1 MGWTLL
7 ALGLLSCLFA
17 RTFKLGVLVMVLGN
31 IPLIL
36 GIAAPRRVM
45 EWVINQGVAPSQFPT
60 VEQSHTLG
68 IASGLVVFLLLFL
81 IYWYPLGGRKGPAY
95 YFWQNKT
102 KRLSDDDPIMG
113 DDGLLDSE
121 RSSKNNN
128 KRGKNKARTST
139 LHLKSGDNP
148 LSLKDTS
155 KAHDELTQLDADREP
170 TLSSDLFTKRGP
182 RRAAARAMARTNQGP
197 NAPGP
202 NALGPNA
209 PGPNAANARP
219 AAAPGRAQPVAPAP
233 AASRGTAHAAQGAG
247 ADTPPPSLGSFLSR
261 LDAMTSGA
269 GASPDLKPRSAIPDA
284 VVPGGMALSNEPHV
298 SSGVKV
304 SGPKV
309 SDLLHDLSEDEA
321 GRRSAEA
328 ELKARMQAENTPH
341 QGGMSF
347 SDILSSAS
355 SRQSKLEA
363 SQDGFAPDNDVLPP
377 DPDLSAGRAAAAAH
391 GLTVRPSAR
400 KSSEPT
406 PVDEALQEQGALADD
421 EIELSRHSDLSAAEA
436 ASLAKTK
443 LYSPGRTVG
452 QALAELDQAIPAE
465 AEVISSEQPPRAD
478 EPSDEDLITALSAA
492 DVEIV
497 QADEISER
505 ALNEAAAAHAQD
517 IAPERVQHIKSLEAE
532 LEAKEAA
539 LKAREAALEAQQAAL
554 KAKEAMLSLD
564 KNESAE
570 SKGESSKA
578 EPSQVESS
586 QAEPNKVEPSKAEPR
601 ASEQV
606 KSAQVKAA
614 QVKAEVEP
622 AKPKGPAKAAAP
634 EMPSASYSFTLK
646 APHQEKPHA
655 TSRNLPQFMG
665 DSTSY
670 SFELDF
676 KTNAYGK
683 SADKDEAPTKQF
695 KVAAT
700 FSAED
705 ETKRVTRPHTEPAAP
720 NVTEGQELQ
729 ANLEALK
736 AQAQAERRAL
746 SEQRE
751 QKDREAKRQR
761 DEVMWQRAERVAH
774 ELLSE
779 AKTLGDEVNAP
790 TTAAQ
795 LAARAGISP
804 TPAKDPKTQRSGH
817 LPYALTAD
825 YTDAGQDEAR
835 SLAALLKGDSDLAL
849 TMEKVKAQTDAALIA
864 QGITRPEGFKSLGA
878 KANEQ
883 RISLQ
888 EDSAEVER
896 MFEQIT
902 RVLQENSEAQ
912 LNTTPAASVA
922 PLKPELKREEL
933 HLAAQSAFKAE
944 PAVVGELKVHTPAE
958 STLKIEPAAKIEPVS
973 ELEPAAQSE
982 PGVKPGVKPGAKPAA
997 QARPA
1002 KTDGIS
1008 DNTVIT
1014 RTKPPRAPEAA
1025 APAAKSATVKSAT
1038 VKSAAAKSAA
1048 AKSAAKTAEGAA
1060 KTTAAST
1067 AGAKRPAAKAAAAS
1081 APSAASTASAASGPS
1096 AASAPAKTTAKAPAP
1111 KATRAPRTAPKSSA
1125 APTKAAPAPTALAT
1139 KKPSA
1144 AQAAPVRA
1152 AASAPLQAETPV
1164 KAAERSASAARAS
1177 ALGRTAQAPRQVSA
1191 PPEAE
1196 RKAAAPSKSLATKS
1210 TALKSRLGRKSETA
1224 AESNQAAPEVKVSAT
1239 VQAPAVKTAPG
1250 AQHQGAESQ
1259 GASAPATKPRHSLK
1273 TKRRSAAPEV
1283 KEEIKAAPMAAPA
1296 TEPATEPAAAPKR
1309 RATLKSHS
1317 LKRVRPQAPS
1327 HASGE

>member
-1 MGWTLL
+1 MVELLPTVDAWCSYMGWTLL

-121 RSSKNNN
+121 RSTKNNN

-182 RRAAARAMARTNQGP
+182 RRAAARAMARTKQGS
-197 NAPGP
+197 NAPT
-202 NALGPNA
+202 
-209 PGPNAANARP
+209 PNAAAPNARP
-219 AAAPGRAQPVAPAP
+219 SAPGRAQP
-233 AASRGTAHAAQGAG
+233 AAQAQAAARTPQQGSG

-269 GASPDLKPRSAIPDA
+269 GASADLKPRSAIPDA
-284 VVPGGMALSNEPHV
+284 VIPGGMDLVNEPHV
-298 SSGVKV
+298 SLGVNSGVSSGVNV
-304 SGPKV
+304 SGQKV
-309 SDLLHDLSEDEA
+309 GDLLHDLSADEA

-363 SQDGFAPDNDVLPP
+363 SQDGFAPDNDVVPP
-377 DPDLSAGRAAAAAH
+377 ESDLAVESRAAAAAH

-400 KSSEPT
+400 KFQEPT

-421 EIELSRHSDLSAAEA
+421 EIELSRRSSLSAAEA

-465 AEVISSEQPPRAD
+465 AEVISSEQPPRLD

-497 QADEISER
+497 KTAEISEH

-517 IAPERVQHIKSLEAE
+517 VAPERVQHIKSLEAE

-564 KNESAE
+564 KNESTENKPEPNKAE
-570 SKGESSKA
+570 FSKPEPGTVESSKA
-578 EPSQVESS
+578 APSSS
-586 QAEPNKVEPSKAEPR
+586 EPSKAEPSMPE
-601 ASEQV
+601 AV
-606 KSAQVKAA
+606 KPEPVKPEP
-614 QVKAEVEP
+614 VKP
-622 AKPKGPAKAAAP
+622 RTAAP

-646 APHQEKPHA
+646 APHQEKHTTA
-655 TSRNLPQFMG
+655 HKLPQFMG

-683 SADKDEAPTKQF
+683 SASKADAPTKQF
-695 KVAAT
+695 KVEAT

-705 ETKRVTRPHTEPAAP
+705 ETKQVTRPNTEPVGAKA
-720 NVTEGQELQ
+720 EGGQELQ
-729 ANLEALK
+729 ANFEALK

-751 QKDREAKRQR
+751 QKDKEAKRQR
-761 DEVMWQRAERVAH
+761 DEMMWQHAERVAH

-779 AKTLGDEVNAP
+779 AKSLGDEVNAP

-795 LAARAGISP
+795 LAARAGITP
-804 TPAKDPKTQRSGH
+804 NPAKDPKTQHGGH

-825 YTDAGQDEAR
+825 HTDAGQDEAR

-849 TMEKVKAQTDAALIA
+849 TVEKVKAQTDAAMIA
-864 QGITRPEGFKSLGA
+864 QGISRPEGIKSLGG
-878 KANEQ
+878 KASAQ
-883 RISLQ
+883 RFSLQ

-902 RVLQENSEAQ
+902 RVLKENSENQ

-922 PLKPELKREEL
+922 PLKPELKRDGL
-933 HLAAQSAFKAE
+933 HLTPETAFKAE
-944 PAVVGELKVHTPAE
+944 PAVVGELKVHVPE
-958 STLKIEPAAKIEPVS
+958 EQTLKIEPAAK
-973 ELEPAAQSE
+973 LES
-982 PGVKPGVKPGAKPAA
+982 VAKPAA
-997 QARPA
+997 KLEPATKPKAKSVAKARSA
-1002 KTDGIS
+1002 KDDGIS

-1014 RTKPPRAPEAA
+1014 RTKPSRAPET
-1025 APAAKSATVKSAT
+1025 AAKP
-1038 VKSAAAKSAA
+1038 
-1048 AKSAAKTAEGAA
+1048 AKTARAPETA
-1060 KTTAAST
+1060 KTAAPSRAQTKTVTTKAAAAST
-1067 AGAKRPAAKAAAAS
+1067 APAPAPKAPATKVSRTPRPAAKATPTKAGAQAQTAS
-1081 APSAASTASAASGPS
+1081 APQKLSAPKAAARPAATSELPAESSVKTTALGHSVSAARQAPATPSGTRKAAVAAPTAE
-1096 AASAPAKTTAKAPAP
+1096 ASAPT
-1111 KATRAPRTAPKSSA
+1111 
-1125 APTKAAPAPTALAT
+1125 
-1139 KKPSA
+1139 
-1144 AQAAPVRA
+1144 
-1152 AASAPLQAETPV
+1152 
-1164 KAAERSASAARAS
+1164 
-1177 ALGRTAQAPRQVSA
+1177 
-1191 PPEAE
+1191 
-1196 RKAAAPSKSLATKS
+1196 KSLATKS
-1210 TALKSRLGRKSETA
+1210 TAVKPRVVHKSEA
-1224 AESNQAAPEVKVSAT
+1224 ASEVKSAPPAKTPGT
-1239 VQAPAVKTAPG
+1239 VQAGKA
-1250 AQHQGAESQ
+1250 
-1259 GASAPATKPRHSLK
+1259 ASAAPDQPQAPSAPVAKPRHSLK
-1273 TKRRSAAPEV
+1273 TKRRSAGAEP
-1283 KEEIKAAPMAAPA
+1283 KEEAPAAQATAAAAPVAPAAAPVAAPA
-1296 TEPATEPAAAPKR
+1296 PAAAAPVPEAAPAAAPKR

-1317 LKRVRPQAPS
+1317 LKRVRPQAPAR
-1327 HASGE
+1327 ASGE

>member
-1 MGWTLL
+1 MVELLPTVDAWCSYMGWTLL

-81 IYWYPLGGRKGPAY
+81 IYWYPLGSRKGPAY

-121 RSSKNNN
+121 RSTKNNN

-148 LSLKDTS
+148 LSFKDTS

-182 RRAAARAMARTNQGP
+182 RRAAARAMARTKQGP
-197 NAPGP
+197 NAS
-202 NALGPNA
+202 A
-209 PGPNAANARP
+209 PNAAANAAAPNARP
-219 AAAPGRAQPVAPAP
+219 SAPGRAQP
-233 AASRGTAHAAQGAG
+233 AAQAQAAARTPQQGSG

-269 GASPDLKPRSAIPDA
+269 GASADLKPRSAIPDA
-284 VVPGGMALSNEPHV
+284 VIPGGMDLVTEPYV
-298 SSGVKV
+298 SSGVSSGVNSGVSV
-304 SGPKV
+304 SGQKV
-309 SDLLHDLSEDEA
+309 GDLLHDLSADEA

-363 SQDGFAPDNDVLPP
+363 SQDGFAPDNDVVPP
-377 DPDLSAGRAAAAAH
+377 ESDLAAESRAAAAAH

-400 KSSEPT
+400 KFQEPT

-421 EIELSRHSDLSAAEA
+421 EIELSRRSSLSAAEA

-465 AEVISSEQPPRAD
+465 AEVISSEQPPRLD

-497 QADEISER
+497 KTAEISEH

-517 IAPERVQHIKSLEAE
+517 VAPERVQHIKSLEAE

-564 KNESAE
+564 KNESVENKPEPNKAE
-570 SKGESSKA
+570 FSKSEPDTVESSKA
-578 EPSQVESS
+578 APSSS
-586 QAEPNKVEPSKAEPR
+586 EPSKAEPIKP
-601 ASEQV
+601 EP
-606 KSAQVKAA
+606 
-614 QVKAEVEP
+614 VEP
-622 AKPKGPAKAAAP
+622 AKPRAVAP

-646 APHQEKPHA
+646 APHQEKHTTA
-655 TSRNLPQFMG
+655 HKLPQFMG

-683 SADKDEAPTKQF
+683 SASKADAPTKQF
-695 KVAAT
+695 KVEAT

-705 ETKRVTRPHTEPAAP
+705 ETKQVTRPNTEPEGAK
-720 NVTEGQELQ
+720 TEGGQELQ
-729 ANLEALK
+729 ANFEALK

-751 QKDREAKRQR
+751 QKDKEAKRQR
-761 DEVMWQRAERVAH
+761 DEMMWQRAERVAH

-779 AKTLGDEVNAP
+779 AKSIDDEVNAP

-795 LAARAGISP
+795 LAARAGITP
-804 TPAKDPKTQRSGH
+804 NPAKDPKAQHGGH

-825 YTDAGQDEAR
+825 HTDAGQDEAR

-849 TMEKVKAQTDAALIA
+849 TVEKVKAQTDAAMIA
-864 QGITRPEGFKSLGA
+864 QGISRPEGIKSLGG
-878 KANEQ
+878 KASAQ
-883 RISLQ
+883 RFSLQ

-902 RVLQENSEAQ
+902 RVLQENSENQ

-922 PLKPELKREEL
+922 PLKRDEL
-933 HLAAQSAFKAE
+933 HLTPESAFKAE
-944 PAVVGELKVHTPAE
+944 PAVVGELKVHVPE
-958 STLKIEPAAKIEPVS
+958 EQTLKIEPAAKLESVAEPAAK
-973 ELEPAAQSE
+973 LEPAT
-982 PGVKPGVKPGAKPAA
+982 KPKAKPVAK
-997 QARPA
+997 ARSA
-1002 KTDGIS
+1002 KDDDIS

-1014 RTKPPRAPEAA
+1014 RTKPPRALETAA
-1025 APAAKSATVKSAT
+1025 KPAAKSRAPET
-1038 VKSAAAKSAA
+1038 
-1048 AKSAAKTAEGAA
+1048 AKTEAA
-1060 KTTAAST
+1060 PSRAQTKTVTT
-1067 AGAKRPAAKAAAAS
+1067 KAAAAS
-1081 APSAASTASAASGPS
+1081 TAPAQAAATSTAPAQAAATSSTPAQ
-1096 AASAPAKTTAKAPAP
+1096 AAAPKAPATKVSRTPRPAAKTTPTKAGAQAQTAPAAQ
-1111 KATRAPRTAPKSSA
+1111 KLSAP
-1125 APTKAAPAPTALAT
+1125 KAAPAARPAVSSEL
-1139 KKPSA
+1139 K
-1144 AQAAPVRA
+1144 V
-1152 AASAPLQAETPV
+1152 ETPV
-1164 KAAERSASAARAS
+1164 KPAVSGRPTLAARQAPATPSGARKAAVAAPAAEASAPTKSLASKSTAAKPRTLHKSAADVPAAAEVKSAPPAKTLGPVQEGKAASAAPDQP
-1177 ALGRTAQAPRQVSA
+1177 QAPSA
-1191 PPEAE
+1191 PVA
-1196 RKAAAPSKSLATKS
+1196 
-1210 TALKSRLGRKSETA
+1210 
-1224 AESNQAAPEVKVSAT
+1224 
-1239 VQAPAVKTAPG
+1239 
-1250 AQHQGAESQ
+1250 
-1259 GASAPATKPRHSLK
+1259 KPRHSLK
-1273 TKRRSAAPEV
+1273 TKRRSAGAELKEESPAAQTTATATPVVAPAPE
-1283 KEEIKAAPMAAPA
+1283 AA
-1296 TEPATEPAAAPKR
+1296 PAAAPKR

-1317 LKRVRPQAPS
+1317 LKRVRPQAPAR
-1327 HASGE
+1327 ASGE

>member
-1 MGWTLL
+1 MVELLPTVDAWCSYMGWTLL

-121 RSSKNNN
+121 RSTKNNN

-182 RRAAARAMARTNQGP
+182 RRAAARAMARTKQGS
-197 NAPGP
+197 NAPT
-202 NALGPNA
+202 
-209 PGPNAANARP
+209 PNAANAAANAAAPNARP
-219 AAAPGRAQPVAPAP
+219 SAPGRAQPAGQAP
-233 AASRGTAHAAQGAG
+233 AAARTPQQGSG

-269 GASPDLKPRSAIPDA
+269 GASADLKPRSAIPDA
-284 VVPGGMALSNEPHV
+284 VIPGGMDLVTEPHV
-298 SSGVKV
+298 SSGVNSGVNSGVSV
-304 SGPKV
+304 SGQKV
-309 SDLLHDLSEDEA
+309 GDLLHDLSADEA
-321 GRRSAEA
+321 ERRSAEA

-363 SQDGFAPDNDVLPP
+363 SQDGFAPDNDVVPP
-377 DPDLSAGRAAAAAH
+377 ESDLAAEGRAAAAAH

-400 KSSEPT
+400 KFQEPT

-421 EIELSRHSDLSAAEA
+421 EIELSRRSSLSAAEA

-465 AEVISSEQPPRAD
+465 AEVISSEQPPRLD

-497 QADEISER
+497 KTAEISEH

-517 IAPERVQHIKSLEAE
+517 VAPERIQHIKSLEAE

-564 KNESAE
+564 KNESTE
-570 SKGESSKA
+570 SKAEPNKAEFSKPEPGTVESSKA
-578 EPSQVESS
+578 APSSS
-586 QAEPNKVEPSKAEPR
+586 EPSKAEPSMPE
-601 ASEQV
+601 AV
-606 KSAQVKAA
+606 KPEPVKPEP
-614 QVKAEVEP
+614 VKP
-622 AKPKGPAKAAAP
+622 RTAAP

-646 APHQEKPHA
+646 APHQEKHTKA
-655 TSRNLPQFMG
+655 HKLPQFMG

-683 SADKDEAPTKQF
+683 STSKADAPTKQF
-695 KVAAT
+695 KVEAT

-705 ETKRVTRPHTEPAAP
+705 ETKQVTRPNTEPEGAKA
-720 NVTEGQELQ
+720 EGGQELQ
-729 ANLEALK
+729 ANFEALK

-751 QKDREAKRQR
+751 QKDKEAKRQR
-761 DEVMWQRAERVAH
+761 DEMMWQRAERVAH

-779 AKTLGDEVNAP
+779 AKSLGDEGNAP

-795 LAARAGISP
+795 LAARAGITP
-804 TPAKDPKTQRSGH
+804 NPAKDPKAQHGGH

-849 TMEKVKAQTDAALIA
+849 TVEKVKAQTDAAMIA
-864 QGITRPEGFKSLGA
+864 QGISRPEGIKSLGG
-878 KANEQ
+878 KASAQ
-883 RISLQ
+883 RFSLQ

-902 RVLQENSEAQ
+902 RVLKENSENQ

-922 PLKPELKREEL
+922 PLKPELKRDGL
-933 HLAAQSAFKAE
+933 HLTPESAFKAE
-944 PAVVGELKVHTPAE
+944 PAVVGELKVHVPE
-958 STLKIEPAAKIEPVS
+958 EQTLKIEPAAKLESVAEPAAK
-973 ELEPAAQSE
+973 LEPAT
-982 PGVKPGVKPGAKPAA
+982 KPKAKPVAK
-997 QARPA
+997 ARSA
-1002 KTDGIS
+1002 KDDGIS

-1014 RTKPPRAPEAA
+1014 RTKPSRAPETAAKPAKSRAPETAKTEA
-1025 APAAKSATVKSAT
+1025 APSRAQTKTVTTKAA
-1038 VKSAAAKSAA
+1038 
-1048 AKSAAKTAEGAA
+1048 
-1060 KTTAAST
+1060 AAST
-1067 AGAKRPAAKAAAAS
+1067 APAQAPAPEAPATKVSRTPRPAAKATPTKAGAQAQ
-1081 APSAASTASAASGPS
+1081 T
-1096 AASAPAKTTAKAPAP
+1096 APAP
-1111 KATRAPRTAPKSSA
+1111 QKLSAP
-1125 APTKAAPAPTALAT
+1125 KAAPAARPAVSSEL
-1139 KKPSA
+1139 K
-1144 AQAAPVRA
+1144 V
-1152 AASAPLQAETPV
+1152 ETPV
-1164 KAAERSASAARAS
+1164 KPAVSGRPTLAARQAPATPSGARKAAVAAPAAEASAPTKSLASKSTAAKPRTLHKSASDVPAAAEVKSAPPAKTLGAVQEGKAASAAPDQP
-1177 ALGRTAQAPRQVSA
+1177 QAPSA
-1191 PPEAE
+1191 PVA
-1196 RKAAAPSKSLATKS
+1196 
-1210 TALKSRLGRKSETA
+1210 
-1224 AESNQAAPEVKVSAT
+1224 
-1239 VQAPAVKTAPG
+1239 
-1250 AQHQGAESQ
+1250 
-1259 GASAPATKPRHSLK
+1259 KPRHSLK
-1273 TKRRSAAPEV
+1273 TKRRSAGAELKEESPAAQTTATATPVVAPAPE
-1283 KEEIKAAPMAAPA
+1283 AA
-1296 TEPATEPAAAPKR
+1296 PAAAPKR

-1317 LKRVRPQAPS
+1317 LKRVRPQAPAR
-1327 HASGE
+1327 ASGE

>member
-1 MGWTLL
+1 MVELLPSVDAWCSYMGWTLL

-68 IASGLVVFLLLFL
+68 IASGLILYLILFL
-81 IYWYPLGGRKGPAY
+81 IYWYPLRGRKGPAY

-121 RSSKNNN
+121 RATKNNN
-128 KRGKNKARTST
+128 KRGKNKARAST

-155 KAHDELTQLDADREP
+155 KTHDELTQLDADREP

-202 NALGPNA
+202 NA

-233 AASRGTAHAAQGAG
+233 AASRAMPQGAG

-269 GASPDLKPRSAIPDA
+269 GSSPDLKPRSAIPDA

-377 DPDLSAGRAAAAAH
+377 EPDLSAGRAAAAAH

-517 IAPERVQHIKSLEAE
+517 IAPDRVQHIKSLEAE

-606 KSAQVKAA
+606 KAA

-655 TSRNLPQFMG
+655 TSRKLPQFMG

-720 NVTEGQELQ
+720 NVTESQEPQ

-804 TPAKDPKTQRSGH
+804 TPAKNPKTQRSGH

-883 RISLQ
+883 RFSLQ

-958 STLKIEPAAKIEPVS
+958 STLKIEPAAK
-973 ELEPAAQSE
+973 LES
-982 PGVKPGVKPGAKPAA
+982 VAKPAA
-997 QARPA
+997 KLEPATKPKAKPVAKARSA
-1002 KTDGIS
+1002 KDDGIS

-1014 RTKPPRAPEAA
+1014 RTKPSRAPET
-1025 APAAKSATVKSAT
+1025 AAKP
-1038 VKSAAAKSAA
+1038 
-1048 AKSAAKTAEGAA
+1048 AKTARAPETA
-1060 KTTAAST
+1060 KTAAPSRAQTKTVTTKAAAAST
-1067 AGAKRPAAKAAAAS
+1067 APAPAPKAAAASTAPAQAPAPEAPATKVSRTPRPAAKATPTKAGAQAQTAPAPQKLSAPKAAAR
-1081 APSAASTASAASGPS
+1081 PAATSEL
-1096 AASAPAKTTAKAPAP
+1096 PAETSVKTTA
-1111 KATRAPRTAPKSSA
+1111 
-1125 APTKAAPAPTALAT
+1125 
-1139 KKPSA
+1139 
-1144 AQAAPVRA
+1144 QG
-1152 AASAPLQAETPV
+1152 
-1164 KAAERSASAARAS
+1164 RSASAARQAPATPSGTRKAAVAAPTAEAS
-1177 ALGRTAQAPRQVSA
+1177 APTKSLAAKSTAVKPRTLHKSTVDVPAAAEVKSA
-1191 PPEAE
+1191 PPA
-1196 RKAAAPSKSLATKS
+1196 KTP
-1210 TALKSRLGRKSETA
+1210 G
-1224 AESNQAAPEVKVSAT
+1224 T
-1239 VQAPAVKTAPG
+1239 VQAGKTASAAPDQPQ
-1250 AQHQGAESQ
+1250 AP
-1259 GASAPATKPRHSLK
+1259 SAPVTKPRHSLK
-1273 TKRRSAAPEV
+1273 TKRRSAGAEP
-1283 KEEIKAAPMAAPA
+1283 KEEAPAAQTTATAAPVAAPA
-1296 TEPATEPAAAPKR
+1296 SEAAPAAAPKR

-1317 LKRVRPQAPS
+1317 LKRVRPQAPAR
-1327 HASGE
+1327 ASGE

>member
-1 MGWTLL
+1 MVELLPTVDAWCSYMGWTLL

-182 RRAAARAMARTNQGP
+182 RRAAARAMAHTKQGS
-197 NAPGP
+197 NASV
-202 NALGPNA
+202 
-209 PGPNAANARP
+209 PNAATNAAANAAAPNVRP
-219 AAAPGRAQPVAPAP
+219 SAPGRAQPA
-233 AASRGTAHAAQGAG
+233 AHAQAEVRTPQQGSG

-269 GASPDLKPRSAIPDA
+269 GASADLKPRSAIPDA
-284 VVPGGMALSNEPHV
+284 VIPGGMDLVTEPHVGAGV
-298 SSGVKV
+298 SSGVSV
-304 SGPKV
+304 SGQKV
-309 SDLLHDLSEDEA
+309 GDLLHDLSADEA

-363 SQDGFAPDNDVLPP
+363 SQDGFAPDNDVVPP
-377 DPDLSAGRAAAAAH
+377 ESDLAAESRAAAAAH

-400 KSSEPT
+400 KFQEPT

-421 EIELSRHSDLSAAEA
+421 EIELSRRSSLSAAEA

-465 AEVISSEQPPRAD
+465 AEVISSEQPPRLD

-497 QADEISER
+497 KTAEISEH

-517 IAPERVQHIKSLEAE
+517 VAPERVQHIKSLEAE

-554 KAKEAMLSLD
+554 KAKEVMLSLD

-570 SKGESSKA
+570 SKAEPNKAEFSQPEPGTVESSKA
-578 EPSQVESS
+578 APSSS
-586 QAEPNKVEPSKAEPR
+586 EPSKAEPIVP
-601 ASEQV
+601 EP
-606 KSAQVKAA
+606 
-614 QVKAEVEP
+614 VEP
-622 AKPKGPAKAAAP
+622 AKPRAAAP

-646 APHQEKPHA
+646 APHQEKHTKA
-655 TSRNLPQFMG
+655 HKLPQFMG

-683 SADKDEAPTKQF
+683 SASKADAPTKQF
-695 KVAAT
+695 KVEAT

-705 ETKRVTRPHTEPAAP
+705 ETKQVTRPYTEPEGAKA
-720 NVTEGQELQ
+720 EGGQELQ
-729 ANLEALK
+729 ANFEALK
-736 AQAQAERRAL
+736 AQAQAECRAL

-751 QKDREAKRQR
+751 QKDKEAKRQR
-761 DEVMWQRAERVAH
+761 DEMIWQRAERVAH

-779 AKTLGDEVNAP
+779 AKSLGDEVNAP

-795 LAARAGISP
+795 MAARAGITP
-804 TPAKDPKTQRSGH
+804 NPAKDPKAQHGGH

-849 TMEKVKAQTDAALIA
+849 TVEKVKAQTDAAMIA
-864 QGITRPEGFKSLGA
+864 QGISRSEGIKSLGG
-878 KANEQ
+878 KASAQ
-883 RISLQ
+883 RFSLQ

-902 RVLQENSEAQ
+902 RVLQENSENQ
-912 LNTTPAASVA
+912 LNTTPAAAVA
-922 PLKPELKREEL
+922 PLKPELKRDEL
-933 HLAAQSAFKAE
+933 HLTPESAFKAE
-944 PAVVGELKVHTPAE
+944 PAVVGELKVHVPE
-958 STLKIEPAAKIEPVS
+958 EQTLKIEPAAK
-973 ELEPAAQSE
+973 LES
-982 PGVKPGVKPGAKPAA
+982 VAKPAA
-997 QARPA
+997 KLEPATKPKSKPVAKARSA
-1002 KTDGIS
+1002 KDDGIS

-1014 RTKPPRAPEAA
+1014 RTKPSRAPET
-1025 APAAKSATVKSAT
+1025 AAKP
-1038 VKSAAAKSAA
+1038 
-1048 AKSAAKTAEGAA
+1048 AKTARAPETA
-1060 KTTAAST
+1060 KTAAPSRAQTKTVTTKAAAAST
-1067 AGAKRPAAKAAAAS
+1067 APAPAPKAAAASTAPAQAPAPEDPATKVSRTPRPAAKATPTKAGAQAQTAPAPQKLSAPKAAAR
-1081 APSAASTASAASGPS
+1081 PAATSEL
-1096 AASAPAKTTAKAPAP
+1096 PAETSVKTTAPG
-1111 KATRAPRTAPKSSA
+1111 
-1125 APTKAAPAPTALAT
+1125 
-1139 KKPSA
+1139 
-1144 AQAAPVRA
+1144 
-1152 AASAPLQAETPV
+1152 
-1164 KAAERSASAARAS
+1164 RSASAARQAPATPSGVRKAAVAAPAAEAS
-1177 ALGRTAQAPRQVSA
+1177 APTKSLASKSTAAKPRTLHKSTVDVPAAAEVKSA
-1191 PPEAE
+1191 PPA
-1196 RKAAAPSKSLATKS
+1196 KTP
-1210 TALKSRLGRKSETA
+1210 G
-1224 AESNQAAPEVKVSAT
+1224 T
-1239 VQAPAVKTAPG
+1239 VQAGKTASAAPDQPQ
-1250 AQHQGAESQ
+1250 AP
-1259 GASAPATKPRHSLK
+1259 SAPVTKPRHSLK
-1273 TKRRSAAPEV
+1273 TKRRSAGAEL
-1283 KEEIKAAPMAAPA
+1283 KEEAPAAQTTAPAAPVAAPA
-1296 TEPATEPAAAPKR
+1296 SEAAPAAAPKR

-1317 LKRVRPQAPS
+1317 LKRVRPQAPAR
-1327 HASGE
+1327 ASGE

>member
-1 MGWTLL
+1 MVELLPSVDAWCSYMGWTLL

-68 IASGLVVFLLLFL
+68 IASGLILYLILFL
-81 IYWYPLGGRKGPAY
+81 IYWYPLRGRKGPAY

-121 RSSKNNN
+121 RATKNNN

-155 KAHDELTQLDADREP
+155 KTHDELTQLDADREP

-209 PGPNAANARP
+209 ANARP

-233 AASRGTAHAAQGAG
+233 AASRAMPQGAG

-284 VVPGGMALSNEPHV
+284 VIPGGMALSNEPHV

-377 DPDLSAGRAAAAAH
+377 EPDLSAGRAAAAAH

-578 EPSQVESS
+578 EPSLVESS
-586 QAEPNKVEPSKAEPR
+586 QAEPNKVEPR

-606 KSAQVKAA
+606 KSA

-655 TSRNLPQFMG
+655 TSRKLPQFMG

-720 NVTEGQELQ
+720 NVTESQELQ

-883 RISLQ
+883 RFSLQ

-944 PAVVGELKVHTPAE
+944 PAVEGELKVHNPAE

-982 PGVKPGVKPGAKPAA
+982 PGVKPGAKPAA

-1025 APAAKSATVKSAT
+1025 ALAAKSATVKSDT

-1081 APSAASTASAASGPS
+1081 APSAASAASAASGTS

-1164 KAAERSASAARAS
+1164 KAAEPSATAERSASAARAT
-1177 ALGRTAQAPRQVSA
+1177 APGRTAQAPRQVSA

-1239 VQAPAVKTAPG
+1239 VQALAVKTAP
-1250 AQHQGAESQ
+1250 AAPHQAAESQ

-1273 TKRRSAAPEV
+1273 TKRRSAAPEA

>member
-1 MGWTLL
+1 MVELLPTVDAWCSYMGWTLL

-36 GIAAPRRVM
+36 CIAAPRRVM

-182 RRAAARAMARTNQGP
+182 RRAAARAMARTKQGS
-197 NAPGP
+197 NAPT
-202 NALGPNA
+202 
-209 PGPNAANARP
+209 PNAANAAANAAAPNARP
-219 AAAPGRAQPVAPAP
+219 SAPGRAQP
-233 AASRGTAHAAQGAG
+233 AAQAQAAARTPQQGSG

-269 GASPDLKPRSAIPDA
+269 GASADLKPRSAIPDA
-284 VVPGGMALSNEPHV
+284 VIPGGMDLVTEPHV
-298 SSGVKV
+298 SSGVNSGVNSGVSV
-304 SGPKV
+304 SGQKV
-309 SDLLHDLSEDEA
+309 GDLLHDLSADEA

-363 SQDGFAPDNDVLPP
+363 SQDGFAPDNDVVPP
-377 DPDLSAGRAAAAAH
+377 ESDLAAESRAAAAAH

-400 KSSEPT
+400 KFQEST

-421 EIELSRHSDLSAAEA
+421 EIELSRRSSLSAAEA

-465 AEVISSEQPPRAD
+465 AEVISSEQPPRLD

-497 QADEISER
+497 KTAEISEH

-517 IAPERVQHIKSLEAE
+517 VAPERIQHIKSLEAE

-564 KNESAE
+564 KNESTE
-570 SKGESSKA
+570 SKAEPNKAEFSKPEPGTVESSKA
-578 EPSQVESS
+578 APSSS
-586 QAEPNKVEPSKAEPR
+586 EPSKAEPSMPE
-601 ASEQV
+601 AV
-606 KSAQVKAA
+606 KPEPVKPEP
-614 QVKAEVEP
+614 VKP
-622 AKPKGPAKAAAP
+622 RTAAP

-646 APHQEKPHA
+646 APHQEKHTKA
-655 TSRNLPQFMG
+655 HKLPQFMG

-683 SADKDEAPTKQF
+683 STSKADAPTKQF
-695 KVAAT
+695 KVEAT

-705 ETKRVTRPHTEPAAP
+705 ETKQVTRPNTEPEGAKA
-720 NVTEGQELQ
+720 EGGQELQ
-729 ANLEALK
+729 ANFEALK

-751 QKDREAKRQR
+751 QKDKEAKRQR
-761 DEVMWQRAERVAH
+761 DEMMWQRAERVAH

-779 AKTLGDEVNAP
+779 AKSLGDEGNAP

-795 LAARAGISP
+795 LAARAGITP
-804 TPAKDPKTQRSGH
+804 NPAKDPKAQHGGH

-849 TMEKVKAQTDAALIA
+849 TVEKVKAQTDAAMIA
-864 QGITRPEGFKSLGA
+864 QGISRPEGIKSLGG
-878 KANEQ
+878 KASAQ
-883 RISLQ
+883 RFSLQ

-902 RVLQENSEAQ
+902 RVLKENSENQ

-922 PLKPELKREEL
+922 PLKPELKRDGL
-933 HLAAQSAFKAE
+933 HLTPESAFKAE
-944 PAVVGELKVHTPAE
+944 PAVVGELKVHVPE
-958 STLKIEPAAKIEPVS
+958 EQTLKIEPAAKLESVAEPAAK
-973 ELEPAAQSE
+973 LEPAT
-982 PGVKPGVKPGAKPAA
+982 KPKAKPVAK
-997 QARPA
+997 ARSA
-1002 KTDGIS
+1002 KDDGIS

-1014 RTKPPRAPEAA
+1014 RTKPSRAPETAAKPAKSRAPETAKTEA
-1025 APAAKSATVKSAT
+1025 APSRAQTKTVTTKAA
-1038 VKSAAAKSAA
+1038 
-1048 AKSAAKTAEGAA
+1048 
-1060 KTTAAST
+1060 AAST
-1067 AGAKRPAAKAAAAS
+1067 APAQAPAPEAPATKVSRTPRPAAKATPTKAGAQAQ
-1081 APSAASTASAASGPS
+1081 T
-1096 AASAPAKTTAKAPAP
+1096 APAP
-1111 KATRAPRTAPKSSA
+1111 QKLSAP
-1125 APTKAAPAPTALAT
+1125 KAAPAARPAVSSEL
-1139 KKPSA
+1139 K
-1144 AQAAPVRA
+1144 V
-1152 AASAPLQAETPV
+1152 ETPV
-1164 KAAERSASAARAS
+1164 KPAVSGRPTLAARQAPATPSGARKAAVAAPAAEASAPTKSLASKSTAAKPRTLHKSASDVPAAAEVKSAPPAKTLGAVQEGKAASAAPDQP
-1177 ALGRTAQAPRQVSA
+1177 QAPSA
-1191 PPEAE
+1191 PVA
-1196 RKAAAPSKSLATKS
+1196 
-1210 TALKSRLGRKSETA
+1210 
-1224 AESNQAAPEVKVSAT
+1224 
-1239 VQAPAVKTAPG
+1239 
-1250 AQHQGAESQ
+1250 
-1259 GASAPATKPRHSLK
+1259 KPRHSLK
-1273 TKRRSAAPEV
+1273 TKRRSAGAELKEESPAAQTTATATPVVAPAPE
-1283 KEEIKAAPMAAPA
+1283 AA
-1296 TEPATEPAAAPKR
+1296 PAAAPKR

-1317 LKRVRPQAPS
+1317 LKRVRPQAPAR
-1327 HASGE
+1327 ASGE